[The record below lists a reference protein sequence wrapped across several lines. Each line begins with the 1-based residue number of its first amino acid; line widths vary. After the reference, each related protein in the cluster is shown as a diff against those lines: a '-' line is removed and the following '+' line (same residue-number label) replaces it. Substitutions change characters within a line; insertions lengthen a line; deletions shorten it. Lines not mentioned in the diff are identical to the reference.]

1 MLLAYCSI
9 FVTADCTINKN
20 SSKILKNF
28 KIISELCMNFVSE
41 KKKQKFNVVKSLNMK
56 KIFVIIFSVFLLGVM
71 TAEADNDRVITKNE
85 LPVKA
90 QQFVNA
96 HFPTSKISYVKEE
109 RDFFDRNYE
118 IVFADGAKVEFSRI
132 GEWIDVD
139 CRYSSVPQA
148 IIPDAIKAYVKEY
161 FPDALI
167 IEIERKR
174 GNHEVKLSNKLE
186 LIFDKKLRIKDVDD

>member
-1 MLLAYCSI
+1 M
-9 FVTADCTINKN
+9 
-20 SSKILKNF
+20 
-28 KIISELCMNFVSE
+28 
-41 KKKQKFNVVKSLNMK
+41 FNVVKLLNMK
-56 KIFVIIFSVFLLGVM
+56 KIFVIILAVFSLGVI
-71 TAEADNDRVITKNE
+71 TAKADNDRVITKNE

-118 IVFADGAKVEFSRI
+118 IVFADGVKVEFSRA
-132 GEWIDVD
+132 GEWVDVD

-148 IIPDAIKAYVKEY
+148 IIPDAIKAYVKEH
-161 FPDALI
+161 FPDVQV

-186 LIFDKKLRIKDVDD
+186 LVFDKKLKIKDIDD